1 MLKFKCIADGN
12 SDNDSDT
19 SGAAGGGVA
28 GGTPPPLKLGSQE
41 NSWLRH

>member
-28 GGTPPPLKLGSQE
+28 GGTPPEIGLTRKFLAAPLT
-41 NSWLRH
+41 